1 MEEVV
6 VLVDVVVYDGGEH
19 VVGRRYRVVVAGEV
33 QIEGLHGHH
42 LAVAAACGAALD
54 PESGSHGGLA
64 DGDCGPLTD
73 VGEGLAKTH
82 GGGRLP
88 LAQRGGCYGRDQ
100 DVFRPRTVVEFLY
113 GL

>member
-19 VVGRRYRVVVAGEV
+19 VVGRRYRVVVTGAV

-64 DGDCGPLTD
+64 DGDCGPLAD
-73 VGEGLAKTH
+73 VGERSEERRVGIECRSRWSPYHSKNK
-82 GGGRLP
+82 P
-88 LAQRGGCYGRDQ
+88 SYSSQ
-100 DVFRPRTVVEFLY
+100 
-113 GL
+113 